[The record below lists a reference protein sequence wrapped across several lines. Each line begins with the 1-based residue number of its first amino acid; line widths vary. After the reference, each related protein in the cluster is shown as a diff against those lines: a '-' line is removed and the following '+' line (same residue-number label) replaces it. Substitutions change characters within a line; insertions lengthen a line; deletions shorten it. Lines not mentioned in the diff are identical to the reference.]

1 MEDIAETGDT
11 ATGVAT
17 TIRTIKTT
25 TREVTTDMSRAR
37 AKEVTTEVDITAE
50 TVEVT
55 RRGAG
60 VMRVT
65 RDGEG
70 TEEGVGATTE
80 RITGETEEK
89 VTTGEVGGETPETAT
104 EIMGMRNIV
113 TEKIRDTTRRTPGP
127 AIRLL
132 SRMRTP
138 ETQAARVIMSPGRR
152 GRLGLRTWS
161 LVISIE
167 S

>member
-1 MEDIAETGDT
+1 MEDTAETGVT
-11 ATGVAT
+11 ATGVVI

-37 AKEVTTEVDITAE
+37 VKEVTTEVDITAE
-50 TVEVT
+50 TSEVT

-80 RITGETEEK
+80 RITGETEEI
-89 VTTGEVGGETPETAT
+89 TTGEVGGETPETAT
-104 EIMGMRNIV
+104 EIMGMRSIV

-127 AIRLL
+127 ATRLR